1 MTSTIKKVVFDDVPN
16 IDKHKSSATFTE
28 SEIEVVDLEP
38 SKHNDSLIYV
48 DIVNGYLNIP
58 YITTDSIKD
67 LLQRLIS
74 EKKTDF
80 YKYAQGL
87 SNLDE
92 YFIYLTVVDI
102 TRSDLTLDEKI
113 EFAKKVMDCDPQMTL
128 LYTTLVLKNGT
139 IDIKLF
145 NCDVDYNGDYLEYYN
160 PEKVPVI
167 APLFK
172 FTSDNSFEGSYIDS
186 KDYEA
191 YIKNLTD
198 YYDVLK

>member
-16 IDKHKSSATFTE
+16 IDKHKSSATFPE

-38 SKHNDSLIYV
+38 PKHNDSLIYV

-80 YKYAQGL
+80 YKYTQGL

-113 EFAKKVMDCDPQMTL
+113 DYSECLRKTTVFYM
-128 LYTTLVLKNGT
+128 LYKNGIIKDENTVLDAEELKRYVDAWDLKNHYET
-139 IDIKLF
+139 
-145 NCDVDYNGDYLEYYN
+145 
-160 PEKVPVI
+160 PELL
-167 APLFK
+167 A
-172 FTSDNSFEGSYIDS
+172 D
-186 KDYEA
+186 
-191 YIKNLTD
+191 KNAQEKTRN
-198 YYDVLK
+198 